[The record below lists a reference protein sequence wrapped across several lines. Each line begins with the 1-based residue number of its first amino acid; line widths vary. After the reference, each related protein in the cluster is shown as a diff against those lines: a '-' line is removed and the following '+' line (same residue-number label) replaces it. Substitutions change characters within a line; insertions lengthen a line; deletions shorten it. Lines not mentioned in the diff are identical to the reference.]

1 MHPVQAIV
9 GVPAGW
15 ESGWAGRP
23 AAANRPGVGNL
34 RVRSS
39 CCPVPLTAC
48 CSSLLQPG
56 ADAMTC
62 DCRRDTEWGELLLAV
77 IARLR
82 SCALN
87 TCPPPD
93 RVVSSWPE
101 SGRLAQV
108 SLECAQALTQ
118 LHGQAEQARGE
129 ATEALRVLNEA
140 LAAARADLR
149 RAQLELAGTRAGAKR
164 AQHQARHDELTQLP
178 NRAFFNQ
185 RLAQAVASHR
195 ADGPGLAVIFLDLD
209 GFKPINDTHG
219 HDVGDEL
226 LGILALRLHRAVRAQ
241 DMMSR
246 LGGDEF
252 ACLVME
258 GFDRAQLARL
268 ADKLFATVAAP
279 LTLGSLV
286 LSVRPSIGLALC
298 PDDGHTASSLL
309 QHADRA
315 MYRAKRLQCRHAF
328 YDAALDG

>member
-1 MHPVQAIV
+1 MHPVQPTLAAPPLMHPLAEAV
-9 GVPAGW
+9 AAPPAGP
-15 ESGWAGRP
+15 ES
-23 AAANRPGVGNL
+23 
-34 RVRSS
+34 S
-39 CCPVPLTAC
+39 
-48 CSSLLQPG
+48 
-56 ADAMTC
+56 
-62 DCRRDTEWGELLLAV
+62 EWGELFLAV

-82 SCALN
+82 RCAL
-87 TCPPPD
+87 TPALAPARLEGPWPD
-93 RVVSSWPE
+93 R
-101 SGRLAQV
+101 GGLAQV
-108 SLECAQALTQ
+108 SLECAQALAQ
-118 LHGQAEQARGE
+118 LHGQAERERWDSAQALL
-129 ATEALRVLNEA
+129 ALSEALVASRVA
-140 LAAARADLR
+140 LRQ
-149 RAQLELAGTRAGAKR
+149 AQQELAGTRVGVQR
-164 AQHQARHDELTQLP
+164 AQHQARHDELTSLP
-178 NRAFFNQ
+178 NRAFFNH
-185 RLAQAVASHR
+185 RLSQAVASYR

-226 LGILALRLHRAVRAQ
+226 LGILALRLRRAVRAQ

-252 ACLVME
+252 ACLVTE